1 MACWEGNRLRRCYS
15 QVSLALIA
23 YTALTQVTLLL
34 VYLPYLLGDFELF
47 FNDWYYYLSDAM
59 VFYPVGFLIFGL
71 MLRHLPIPRVEKSS
85 TPRLGQILS
94 CAVTALGVLYWS
106 STFTDL
112 LLAQTETV
120 DYANQAIAQEPLL
133 FSLVS
138 TVLLAPLC
146 EELIFR
152 RLLLDRLLFLGD
164 WSALLISAFFFALFH
179 TNLYQ
184 FFYAFTVG
192 LILGYV
198 RIMTGRVGWSILLHM
213 FINFFCG
220 VLPSYIP
227 QAEWADVLLCLVVMG
242 SMAYSVAFLLI
253 QRPWRNLYSGP
264 LPVTGGE
271 KAKAC
276 FTSVTFWLC
285 VAIHLGLS
293 IYYIIP

>member
-1 MACWEGNRLRRCYS
+1 MSCWNLRELRAVYGG
-15 QVSLALIA
+15 VSLTLIA

-34 VYLPYLLGDFELF
+34 VYLPYLLGDYELF

-59 VFYPVGFLIFGL
+59 VFYPAGFLIFGL
-71 MLRHLPIPRVEKSS
+71 MLRRLPAPQVAKSP
-85 TPRLGQILS
+85 TPQMGQILS
-94 CAVTALGVLYWS
+94 CAITALGVLYWS
-106 STFTDL
+106 SLFTDL

-120 DYANQAIAQEPLL
+120 DYANEAIAQVPLL
-133 FSLVS
+133 FALVS
-138 TVLLAPLC
+138 TVLVAPLC

-152 RLLLDRLLFLGD
+152 RLMLDRLLFLGD
-164 WSALLISAFFFALFH
+164 WSALLISSLFFALFH

-198 RIMTGRVGWSILLHM
+198 RIITGRVGWSILLHM

-220 VLPSYIP
+220 VLPSYLP
-227 QAEWADVLLCLVVMG
+227 MEEWVDGLLGLVVMG
-242 SMAYSVAFLLI
+242 SMAYSVVILLTR
-253 QRPWRNLYSGP
+253 RPWGQLYPGP
-264 LPVTGGE
+264 LPVPGGE
-271 KAKAC
+271 KARAC
-276 FTSVTFWLC
+276 LTSVTFWLC